1 LESLGEQELDQT
13 GFSPA
18 LRDWVERFLSH
29 LGDERRLSS
38 RTIASYRR
46 DLYQIGGWA
55 VSRGIAE
62 WSMLSQQDVRLYSAW
77 RRRRGIS
84 AKTLQRELSAL
95 RSLFRYLLRER
106 AVGSNPVQ
114 GVRAPKAERKL
125 PAALDVD
132 QLQRLL
138 DVSVT
143 DPLELRD
150 LAMLELFYSSGLR
163 LAELVSLDVGDVDAR
178 DATVEVVGKGAKA
191 RRVPV
196 GSVALAMVEK
206 WLAMREQL
214 AGTEQKALFVSRRG
228 TRLQRRSV
236 QARLER
242 WSLSHGLGARLHPHL
257 LRHSF
262 ATHLLESS
270 GDLRAV
276 QELLG
281 HSNISTT
288 QIYTH
293 LDFQHLARVYDQ
305 AHPRARRKPGSDE
318 SS

>member
-1 LESLGEQELDQT
+1 MSPSEQAPDAVEL
-13 GFSPA
+13 SPV
-18 LRDWVERFLSH
+18 LREWAERFLSH
-29 LGDERRLSS
+29 LGEERRLSS

-46 DLYQIGGWA
+46 DISQIGGWA
-55 VSRGIAE
+55 VARGIIE
-62 WSMLSQQDVRLYSAW
+62 WSLLSQQDIRLYAAW

-95 RSLFRYLLRER
+95 RSLFRYLLREG

-138 DVSVT
+138 DVDVS

-163 LAELVSLDVGDVDAR
+163 LAELVSLDVGDVDAQ
-178 DATVEVVGKGAKA
+178 DATVEVVGKGAKT

-196 GSVALAMVEK
+196 GSVALGMIEK
-206 WLAMREQL
+206 WLPLREQL
-214 AGTEQKALFVSRRG
+214 AGAEQKALFVSRRG

-242 WSLSHGLGARLHPHL
+242 WSLCHGLGAGLHPHL

-305 AHPRARRKPGSDE
+305 AHPRARRRTASDE